1 MGCCSR
7 TFSNLVTIT
16 ELLVRIPMLEGLCLT
31 PHLDLLPSSIRKMG
45 DKRRKTGKRFLGRGH
60 FAIDLLHGIE
70 LSGAGDF
77 DSVSCFG
84 IHVD

>member
-16 ELLVRIPMLEGLCLT
+16 ELLVRIPMFEGLCLT
-31 PHLDLLPSSIRKMG
+31 PHSDLLPRSIRKME

-60 FAIDLLHGIE
+60 CAIDLLHRIE
-70 LSGAGDF
+70 LRGAGNF
-77 DSVSCFG
+77 DSVSYCG